1 MMAAV
6 LLALLDN
13 NAEEGESAF
22 IGPNP
27 GKYGKGDEGRGEEDE
42 GRGEEDEGKGE
53 EDEGKGEEDK
63 EEEGS
68 EEDSKTI
75 PVASANDITGT
86 KDTKYLVFLVFFF
99 HPADILLLRLA
110 LVILN
115 PSCSHVL

>member
-13 NAEEGESAF
+13 NVEEGESAF

-27 GKYGKGDEGRGEEDE
+27 GIYGKGDEGR
-42 GRGEEDEGKGE
+42 GE

-68 EEDSKTI
+68 EEDSNTI

-99 HPADILLLRLA
+99 HPADILLLRLV
-110 LVILN
+110 LVI
-115 PSCSHVL
+115 